1 MLDKKVSRCLVMND
15 FLLSDRYVL
24 VEGVTPID
32 IRVCR
37 ALVAPRSNGVTEP
50 QSVNT

>member
-15 FLLSDRYVL
+15 FLLFSDRYVL

-32 IRVCR
+32 IASMQGHSSPREVL
-37 ALVAPRSNGVTEP
+37 LV
-50 QSVNT
+50 